1 MKIVLSGI
9 GVANKGAELML
20 YAVLQEIERRHPE
33 ATIYISTYALDPYR
47 LNYVQTSLHLKY
59 VPLHKFIR
67 ICNRLRF
74 RLLKICLSNIPVPNA
89 DYFLDVSGF
98 LFSDQFNLKDE
109 NVEEWRN
116 KLSSYANQGTRI
128 CFLPQAFGPTER
140 RNTLRT
146 LALLSKYAN
155 VVIAREKVS
164 YTYLQ
169 NMGFPS
175 GKLYRFT
182 DFTSLVNPV
191 IPHEYSHLKD
201 GICIIPNERMV
212 SMNVLTIEN
221 YLKLLKAISEIAK
234 EKGRKVYFLD
244 HGGDAD
250 RHLAQQCVAML
261 GDDIDIV
268 SNLNALEVKGLIST
282 AYLCISS
289 RFHGVAS
296 SLNCCVPCLA
306 TSWSHKYQELFNDYG
321 LSDSVLPVMNPEA
334 TILKVKEYLSTDKNR
349 FIRKQL
355 QDIHVA
361 IQQQAKDMWN
371 IVWK

>member
-155 VVIAREKVS
+155 VVIARRKGIL
-164 YTYLQ
+164 YLPSKH
-169 NMGFPS
+169 GFS
-175 GKLYRFT
+175 FRQTLSVYRFH
-182 DFTSLVNPV
+182 FF
-191 IPHEYSHLKD
+191 
-201 GICIIPNERMV
+201 G
-212 SMNVLTIEN
+212 
-221 YLKLLKAISEIAK
+221 
-234 EKGRKVYFLD
+234 
-244 HGGDAD
+244 
-250 RHLAQQCVAML
+250 
-261 GDDIDIV
+261 
-268 SNLNALEVKGLIST
+268 
-282 AYLCISS
+282 
-289 RFHGVAS
+289 
-296 SLNCCVPCLA
+296 
-306 TSWSHKYQELFNDYG
+306 
-321 LSDSVLPVMNPEA
+321 
-334 TILKVKEYLSTDKNR
+334 
-349 FIRKQL
+349 
-355 QDIHVA
+355 
-361 IQQQAKDMWN
+361 
-371 IVWK
+371 